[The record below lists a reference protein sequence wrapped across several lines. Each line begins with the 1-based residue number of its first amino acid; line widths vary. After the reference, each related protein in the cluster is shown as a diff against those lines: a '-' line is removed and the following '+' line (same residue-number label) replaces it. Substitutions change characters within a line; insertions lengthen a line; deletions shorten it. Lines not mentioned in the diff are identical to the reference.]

1 MEGEPFLH
9 WSADILELPESD
21 SGHRYVLVMTD
32 LFSKWIET
40 FPLKRQTAEDVAR
53 CVVQVICRYGVMK
66 SLLTD
71 QGRNFE
77 CALTKGVCQLFGVK
91 KLRTTIYHPCCNGQV
106 ERVNRSLLE
115 LLTHYVGENQ
125 RDWDQWLS
133 VVTSAYNSG
142 CHSTTGF
149 APWELVYG
157 KPMRT
162 ALEAEFDVENI
173 KNQSHRQFLTK
184 LKDQLKDT
192 QQEALEQI
200 QRQQSLRT
208 ETRPATFQPGDS
220 VWCRNFTA
228 GKGVLSK
235 LKPKFEGPYIVVEAR
250 PPDYVVKKGR
260 KRRLIHG
267 CHLKKGVQLTADR
280 DVAVEEDEAD
290 DDAGGNNLTTEA
302 ERRPGAVTAGRQ
314 LPEAAADEL
323 LTEEAAGGQ
332 LPGQLPEAAADEL
345 LTEEAAGGQLPGQ
358 LPEAAADELLTEE
371 AAGGQLPEQLPGA
384 ASDELPTQVAAG
396 GQLLGQLPGAAA
408 DGQLSEATADGRLSE
423 ATTGGRL
430 TEATTGGRLT
440 EATTG
445 GRLTEATAG
454 GRLTEAAAGRQLV
467 ADRGRPPEARLG
479 PGRAA
484 GAELVADLGRPAAAW
499 SGPGSGRSTA
509 VDAGRSAE
517 ADAGRAAEADAGR
530 PVVERTEDNRATTQA
545 EALESSGSRRAGD
558 RAEGGPAR
566 SGRSGRPVRLPAKF
580 RDYVM

>member
-1 MEGEPFLH
+1 
-9 WSADILELPESD
+9 
-21 SGHRYVLVMTD
+21 
-32 LFSKWIET
+32 
-40 FPLKRQTAEDVAR
+40 
-53 CVVQVICRYGVMK
+53 
-66 SLLTD
+66 
-71 QGRNFE
+71 
-77 CALTKGVCQLFGVK
+77 
-91 KLRTTIYHPCCNGQV
+91 
-106 ERVNRSLLE
+106 
-115 LLTHYVGENQ
+115 
-125 RDWDQWLS
+125 
-133 VVTSAYNSG
+133 
-142 CHSTTGF
+142 
-149 APWELVYG
+149 
-157 KPMRT
+157 MRT

-250 PPDYVVKKGR
+250 PPDYVVKGR

-290 DDAGGNNLTTEA
+290 DDAGGNSLTTEA

-332 LPGQLPEAAADEL
+332 LPEQLPEAASDEL
-345 LTEEAAGGQLPGQ
+345 LTQV
-358 LPEAAADELLTEE
+358 

-384 ASDELPTQVAAG
+384 ASDGQHVG
-396 GQLLGQLPGAAA
+396 G
-408 DGQLSEATADGRLSE
+408 DGRRTAVGGDDWWTADGGDDWWT
-423 ATTGGRL
+423 ADGGDDWWTADGGDDWWTADGGDDWWTADGGPTTGGRL
-430 TEATTGGRLT
+430 TEATTGGRLS
-440 EATTG
+440 
-445 GRLTEATAG
+445 EATAG

-479 PGRAA
+479 PGPRRWSRAGGGSRA
-484 GAELVADLGRPAAAW
+484 SRPPPGRDRA
-499 SGPGSGRSTA
+499 PGGRRRW
-509 VDAGRSAE
+509 DAGRSAE
-517 ADAGRAAEADAGR
+517 AGAGRAAEADAGR

-566 SGRSGRPVRLPAKF
+566 SGRYGRPVRLPAKF